1 MREVNSSEQE
11 DKEGV
16 DSGLCRG
23 AKIREW
29 MSCALSLSLF
39 ICAELTI
46 QSNFSPRGACWQAEC
61 LLSNHFLGQ
70 IIPRTGASRSREID
84 DNEAKMA
91 DPVDGDDVSFI
102 IS

>member
-1 MREVNSSEQE
+1 MDVVCS
-11 DKEGV
+11 
-16 DSGLCRG
+16 LT
-23 AKIREW
+23 
-29 MSCALSLSLF
+29 LSLF
-39 ICAELTI
+39 IYAELTI
-46 QSNFSPRGACWQAEC
+46 QSKSSPRGACWNLPGFWHQVWQAEC

-84 DNEAKMA
+84 DNDAKMA